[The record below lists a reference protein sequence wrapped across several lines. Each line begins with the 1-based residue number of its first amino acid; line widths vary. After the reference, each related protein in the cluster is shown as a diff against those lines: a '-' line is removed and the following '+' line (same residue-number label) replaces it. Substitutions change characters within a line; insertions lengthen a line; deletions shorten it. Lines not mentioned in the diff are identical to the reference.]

1 MVIHCQV
8 ITSQVMAYRPD
19 RDRSVIGQA
28 TPPAAMTNHRGRR
41 RVIITTLSVN
51 GRYFGRVTVSVGRE
65 PGWAGHEPVRRQA
78 EARHRGKRPRPFRR
92 LPHQKPCVVTR
103 RRPCG
108 GWPVPRRGNS
118 GQATVRRAF
127 NRSDR
132 VFYDA
137 AGKASAAV
145 NSGAIASG
153 GIRRRMQL
161 CARLPDCRSGMTG
174 LGVRGRSR
182 WHRRVPA
189 DSGRNPPAPVGWGR
203 WDAPWWAGRGG
214 SGYSRDQ
221 PGLLLRAAPHTGIC
235 PGQSD
240 TRDVFA

>member
-1 MVIHCQV
+1 
-8 ITSQVMAYRPD
+8 MAYRPD

-28 TPPAAMTNHRGRR
+28 TPPAAMANHRGRR
-41 RVIITTLSVN
+41 RVIITPLSVN

-118 GQATVRRAF
+118 GQAVVRRAF
-127 NRSDR
+127 NRSGR

-137 AGKASAAV
+137 AGKAGAAV
-145 NSGAIASG
+145 NSGLLHPAVFVG
-153 GIRRRMQL
+153 G
-161 CARLPDCRSGMTG
+161 CTYARVLPDCRSGMTG
-174 LGVRGRSR
+174 LVVRGRSR
-182 WHRRVPA
+182 WPRRVPA
-189 DSGRNPPAPVGWGR
+189 GSGRLGR

-235 PGQSD
+235 PGQSG